1 MIRNLPTRAFT
12 LIELLI
18 VVAIIAILAAIA
30 VPNFLEAQT
39 RSKVSRSAADLR
51 TISLGLEMYRLDN
64 NNYPY
69 SESIGPAV
77 WLVPGGR
84 PIQGDGRL
92 LGGITSPIA
101 YISSVPT
108 DAFNHSFTDP
118 GTGQLLFG
126 KGPLY
131 YDRAG
136 LGYVNGVFTTTKPT
150 FIPNDAGTNGLNA
163 SGADVQVNDPSLMPT
178 AYAIYSLGP
187 DLDLVARDAAG
198 NVSTASK
205 FNINNRYDPTN
216 GTVSTGNVIRYAG
229 GQTYP

>member
-1 MIRNLPTRAFT
+1 MNRNLPTRAFT

-69 SESIGPAV
+69 TESIGPAV

-136 LGYVNGVFTTTKPT
+136 FGYVNGVFIANKPT
-150 FIPNDAGTNGLNA
+150 FVPADSATNGLNA
-163 SGADVQVNDPSLMPT
+163 SGADVSVNDRSLMPT
-178 AYAIYSLGP
+178 EWAIYSLGP

-198 NVSTASK
+198 NISTASK

-229 GQTYP
+229 GQTFP